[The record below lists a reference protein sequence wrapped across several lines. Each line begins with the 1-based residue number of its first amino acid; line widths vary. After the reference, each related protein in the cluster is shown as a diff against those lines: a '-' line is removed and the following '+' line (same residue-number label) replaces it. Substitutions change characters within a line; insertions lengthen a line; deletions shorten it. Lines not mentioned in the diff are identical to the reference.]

1 MGQGECQVNVKMLN
15 CYSRLSVSTVYPKN
29 RSTSDYCTSNDTNN
43 HWQLLSPM
51 SLTTT
56 VRLRLIVATEKTKY
70 KPNNASAQLSKDSK
84 CFSKWNGL
92 HSELRIFLKPCH
104 LRFFSRSDSLDSLF
118 IRLLAVLESEVDLA

>member
-29 RSTSDYCTSNDTNN
+29 RSTSDYCTSNDTIN

-56 VRLRLIVATEKTKY
+56 VRLRLIEATEKRNINLTM
-70 KPNNASAQLSKDSK
+70 PQHNFQRILSASR
-84 CFSKWNGL
+84 NGL
-92 HSELRIFLKPCH
+92 FSELRIFLKPCH
-104 LRFFSRSDSLDSLF
+104 LRIFSRSDSLDSLF
-118 IRLLAVLESEVDLA
+118 IRLLAVLE